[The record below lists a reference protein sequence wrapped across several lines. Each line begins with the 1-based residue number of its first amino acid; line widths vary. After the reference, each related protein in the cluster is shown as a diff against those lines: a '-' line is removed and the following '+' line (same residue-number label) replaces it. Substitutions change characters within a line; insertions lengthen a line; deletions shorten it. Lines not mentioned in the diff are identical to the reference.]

1 LRFFYGAERF
11 MWNRC
16 KEVADKADREA
27 IEARVAELV
36 SEHDDGM
43 CHHHGCGRHVDI
55 FTAPF
60 ESKKRWYCET
70 HVDKVTF
77 GARSRILGRCKGYEV
92 ALEKSSGV
100 CMSEGCKNPLM
111 EDTLRCERH
120 QGDASRP
127 EHKDPKKADDGEDYV
142 TALTESGGVC
152 ITQGCG
158 QPLAGDTLR
167 CASHQA
173 DASRP
178 AHKDPEK
185 AKPRSPYQFE
195 TLKSVVCPPS
205 VELLR
210 HEKWLDRVPC
220 NTKTGAIRK
229 FTSAA
234 SSTFTKWRN
243 GDHKAR
249 LPGFKS
255 RKSRRQQFSVCSR
268 AFGFKK
274 RKAIAAPKARKRRK
288 HERGKTRHH
297 VLGAGRRKRTG
308 ARAVRPRGRRSRPWS
323 LQIFPQ
329 LQSSDEMQLRSETER
344 ARADRAKHAM
354 NRPMR
359 TSRKDMVRL
368 KRFKRKGKW
377 CDSKVTKDECG
388 HHYLELSIK
397 VPVKELSPIWENQA
411 YTDAFLDPGGRTF
424 QTLYCPDGIAAK
436 IGDDFYGLML
446 NKLRRADHIMGA
458 ADRRKKT
465 EGPVRGYRRMLARAQ
480 ALRTKVRNCVRNL
493 HRKTARFLCSNF
505 KAIHIPRFE
514 TGKIARVTELS
525 RRISSG
531 SVRGLMTFAHA
542 EFFHFLEQYA
552 IARGVH
558 VIQVGE
564 SYTTKTCTFCGFQND
579 VGSRKTI
586 KCASCGGKADRDH
599 AGSRNIGIRT
609 AMASE

>member
-1 LRFFYGAERF
+1 

-16 KEVADKADREA
+16 KEVADKADAEA
-27 IEARVAELV
+27 MEARVAELV
-36 SEHDDGM
+36 GDHDDGI
-43 CHHHGCGRHVDI
+43 CHYHGCGGHVDV

-60 ESKKRWYCET
+60 ESKKRWYCEN
-70 HVDKVTF
+70 HADKVTF
-77 GARSRILGRCKGYEV
+77 GARSRILGRCKGFKA
-92 ALEKSSGV
+92 ALEKSAGV
-100 CMSEGCKNPLM
+100 CITEGCDNHLAG
-111 EDTLRCERH
+111 DSLRCERH
-120 QGDASRP
+120 QSDAIRP
-127 EHKDPKKADDGEDYV
+127 EHKDLEKEVDGNDYYA
-142 TALTESGGVC
+142 ALAESAGVC
-152 ITQGCG
+152 TSQGCE
-158 QPLAGDTLR
+158 QPLMGDTLR
-167 CASHQA
+167 CNFHQA
-173 DASRP
+173 DAYRP

-205 VELLR
+205 DELLSN
-210 HEKWLDRVPC
+210 EKWLDRVPC
-220 NTKTGAIRK
+220 NTKTGTIKK

-255 RKSRRQQFSVCSR
+255 RKGRRQEFSVRSS
-268 AFGFKK
+268 AVEFKK
-274 RKAIAAPKARKRRK
+274 QKLKPAPKARKRRK
-288 HERGKTRHH
+288 HERGTARHH
-297 VLGAGRRKRTG
+297 VLGTGRRKRTG
-308 ARAVRPRGRRSRPWS
+308 ARVVRPRGRRSRPWS
-323 LQIFPQ
+323 LRIFPQ
-329 LQSSDEMQLRSETER
+329 LQGSDKMQLGSKEER
-344 ARADRAKHAM
+344 ARADQAKSAM
-354 NRPMR
+354 NKPMR

-368 KRFKRKGKW
+368 KRFKQKGTW
-377 CDSKVTKDECG
+377 CDSKVTRDECG
-388 HHYLELSIK
+388 HHYLELSMK
-397 VPVKELSPIWENQA
+397 VSTKEPLPIWENQA

-436 IGDDFYGLML
+436 IGDDFYGLMM
-446 NKLRRADHIMGA
+446 NRLRRSDQIMGA

-465 EGPVRGYRRMLARAQ
+465 NGPSRGYRRMLARTQ

-514 TGKIARVTELS
+514 TDKIARVTELS

-531 SVRGLMTFAHA
+531 TVRSLMTFAHA
-542 EFFHFLEQYA
+542 DFFHFLRQYA
-552 IARGVH
+552 LARGVH

-579 VGSRKTI
+579 VGSKKTI
-586 KCASCGGKADRDH
+586 KCSSCGGKADRDH
-599 AGSRNIGIRT
+599 AGSRNIGLRT